1 MTDESLKKLK
11 TAAEE
16 AAKDSGDGF
25 VEVFAEDLKEL
36 IQRVETA
43 EQRIVW
49 LERKKRTI
57 ADLARTAH
65 NWSKAKL
72 ELGDKRMLHI
82 EEVLDNGQGVYD
94 GLTDE
99 TEFKRGYRAALY
111 WFRSEILDD
120 ELFADQ
126 KKAADSRKG

>member
-1 MTDESLKKLK
+1 MTDEKFENLKK
-11 TAAEE
+11 AAED
-16 AAKDSGDGF
+16 AAKDSGEGF

-57 ADLARTAH
+57 ADLASAAH
-65 NWSKAKL
+65 EWHKAKH
-72 ELGDKRMLHI
+72 ELASKRILHI

-94 GLTDE
+94 ELTDE

-120 ELFADQ
+120 PNFAEQ
-126 KKAADSRKG
+126 KKAADARKG

>member
-1 MTDESLKKLK
+1 MTEESLQQLKKN
-11 TAAEE
+11 AEE
-16 AAKDSGDGF
+16 AGDSPGA
-25 VEVFAEDLKEL
+25 EVLVSADQMREL

-43 EQRIVW
+43 EQKVVW

-57 ADLARTAH
+57 ADLAAAAH
-65 NWSKAKL
+65 RWHKAKH
-72 ELGDKRMLHI
+72 ELADKRILHI
-82 EEVLDNGQGVYD
+82 EEVLDSGQGVYD

-120 ELFADQ
+120 PNFAEV
-126 KKAADSRKG
+126 KKAADGAKD

>member
-1 MTDESLKKLK
+1 MTDESLQQLKKN
-11 TAAEE
+11 AEE
-16 AAKDSGDGF
+16 AGEAPG
-25 VEVFAEDLKEL
+25 AEILVSADQMREL

-43 EQRIVW
+43 EQKVVW

-57 ADLARTAH
+57 ADLAGAAH
-65 NWSKAKL
+65 RWHKAKH
-72 ELGDKRMLHI
+72 ELADKRILHI
-82 EEVLDNGQGVYD
+82 EEVLDSGQGVYD

-120 ELFADQ
+120 PNFAEV
-126 KKAADSRKG
+126 KKAADARKD